1 MYCILSIQKRLQDK
15 IMSYLVKNYN
25 RRKISFKFGKGSY
38 LFSSDNK
45 KFLDFVQGIA
55 VNSLG
60 HSHPKLIETIKNQ
73 SKKLWHV
80 SNAFQIPEG
89 EKLAKKLCSKTFADF
104 VMFQNSGAEATEA
117 AVKVARRYFYSIGKP
132 NKNRILCIKNS
143 FHGRTLAA
151 IFASGSKKMTEGFGP
166 KIPGFD
172 HFKFG
177 NHDSLKKKINKN
189 TAAIMVETIMG
200 EGGIKVIPDW
210 CLRELRQLCNKRKIL
225 LILDEVQ
232 CGIGRSGD
240 FFAFEKSKVK
250 PDIVPIAK
258 GIGGGF
264 PIGAVLM
271 NKKVATGMTAGTH
284 GSTFGGNPLAMSVGS
299 KVMDIVSKKS
309 FLNNVKNLSKY
320 FFERLNSLKSK
331 HPAIIKEIRGKGLLI
346 GIQLYKDPTIF
357 IQKLM
362 NNRLLT
368 IRAGE
373 NVIRVLPPLNVK
385 KKEIDIA
392 VNIISKVC
400 RDLK

>member
-1 MYCILSIQKRLQDK
+1 
-15 IMSYLVKNYN
+15 MSYLAKNYN
-25 RRKISFKFGKGSY
+25 RKKISFKFGKGSY
-38 LFSSDNK
+38 LYSSDK
-45 KFLDFVQGIA
+45 KKYLDFVQGIA

-60 HSHPKLIETIKNQ
+60 HAHPKLVKTVKDQ

-89 EKLAKKLCSKTFADF
+89 ETLAKKLCKKTFADY

-117 AVKVARRYFYSIGKP
+117 AIKVARRYFYSIGKP

-166 KIPGFD
+166 KIIGFD
-172 HFKFG
+172 HFNFG
-177 NHDSLKKKINKN
+177 DHNSITKKINEN

-210 CLRELRQLCNKRKIL
+210 CLKELRALCDKKKIL

-232 CGIGRSGD
+232 CGIGRSGN

-271 NKKVATGMTAGTH
+271 NKKVASGMTPGTH
-284 GSTFGGNPLAMSVGS
+284 GSTFGGNPLAMAVGNT
-299 KVMDIVSKKS
+299 VMDIISNKK

-320 FFERLNSLKSK
+320 FLLKLNK
-331 HPAIIKEIRGKGLLI
+331 IKEKYPNVIKQIRGKGFLI
-346 GIQLYKDPTIF
+346 GIQLYKDQTEF
-357 IQKLM
+357 IKKLM
-362 NNRLLT
+362 DNQLLT
-368 IRAGE
+368 IRAAE
-373 NVIRVLPPLNVK
+373 NVVRILPPLNVK
-385 KKEIDIA
+385 KNEIDLAIK
-392 VNIISKVC
+392 IIEKVC
-400 RDLK
+400 SQIK

>member
-1 MYCILSIQKRLQDK
+1 
-15 IMSYLVKNYN
+15 MSYLAKNYN
-25 RRKISFKFGKGSY
+25 RKKISFKYGKGSY
-38 LFSSDNK
+38 LFSTNK
-45 KFLDFVQGIA
+45 KKYLDFVQGIA

-60 HSHPKLIETIKNQ
+60 HAHPKLVKTIKKQ

-89 EKLAKKLCSKTFADF
+89 EKLAQKLCKKTFADY
-104 VMFQNSGAEATEA
+104 VIFQNSGTEATEA

-166 KIPGFD
+166 KIAGFD

-177 NHDSLKKKINKN
+177 DHETLRDKINKN

-210 CLRELRQLCNKRKIL
+210 CLRELRNLCNKKKIL

-232 CGIGRSGD
+232 CGIARSGD
-240 FFAFEKSKVK
+240 FFAFEKSKIK

-264 PIGAVLM
+264 PLGAVLM
-271 NKKVATGMTAGTH
+271 NKKVASGMTFGSH
-284 GSTFGGNPLAMSVGS
+284 GSTFGGNPLAMSVGNT
-299 KVMDIVSKKS
+299 VMDIISNKK
-309 FLNNVKNLSKY
+309 FLNNVKTQSKY
-320 FFERLNSLKSK
+320 FLKNLNKLKDK
-331 HPAIIKEIRGKGLLI
+331 YPKMIKEIRGKGLLI
-346 GIQLYKDPTIF
+346 GIQLQNDPSKF
-357 IQKLM
+357 IKKLM
-362 NNRLLT
+362 DNRLLT
-368 IRAGE
+368 IRAAE
-373 NVIRVLPPLNVK
+373 NVIRILPPLNVK
-385 KKEIDIA
+385 KKEIDISL
-392 VNIISKVC
+392 NIISKVC
-400 RDLK
+400 KDLD

>member
-1 MYCILSIQKRLQDK
+1 
-15 IMSYLVKNYN
+15 MSYLAKNYN
-25 RRKISFKFGKGSY
+25 RKKISFKRGKGSY
-38 LFSSDNK
+38 LFTSNGTK
-45 KFLDFVQGIA
+45 YLDFVQGIA

-60 HSHPKLIETIKNQ
+60 HAHPKLVSALKNQ

-89 EKLAKKLCSKTFADF
+89 EELAKKLCKKTFASY

-117 AVKVARRYFYSIGKP
+117 AIKVARRYFYSIGKP

-166 KIPGFD
+166 KVSGFD
-172 HFKFG
+172 HIEFK
-177 NHDSLKKKINKN
+177 DSKPRFPNIRGKIKRN

-200 EGGIKVIPDW
+200 EGGIKPIPDK
-210 CLRELRQLCNKRKIL
+210 CLRYLRKICNEKKIL

-240 FFAFEKSKVK
+240 FFAFEQSKIK

-271 NKKVATGMTAGTH
+271 NKKVATGMTPGTH
-284 GSTFGGNPLAMSVGS
+284 GSTFGGNPLAMSVGN
-299 KVMDIVSKKS
+299 KVMDIVSNKK
-309 FLNNVKNLSKY
+309 FLKNVKSLSNYFLLNLEKIKEKY
-320 FFERLNSLKSK
+320 PN
-331 HPAIIKEIRGKGLLI
+331 IIKQIRGKGLLI
-346 GIQLYKDPTIF
+346 GIQLHTDQTIF
-357 IQKLM
+357 IKKLM
-362 NNRLLT
+362 DYKLLA
-368 IRAGE
+368 IRAAE
-373 NVIRVLPPLNVK
+373 NVVRILPPLNVK
-385 KKEIDIA
+385 KIELVQALKIID
-392 VNIISKVC
+392 KVC
-400 RDLK
+400 SESK

>member
-1 MYCILSIQKRLQDK
+1 
-15 IMSYLVKNYN
+15 MSYLAKNYN
-25 RRKISFKFGKGSY
+25 RKKISFKYGKGSY
-38 LFSSDNK
+38 LYSTDK
-45 KFLDFVQGIA
+45 KKYLDFVQGIA

-60 HSHPKLIETIKNQ
+60 HAHPKLIKTIKDQ

-89 EKLAKKLCSKTFADF
+89 EKLAKKLCKKTFADF

-117 AVKVARRYFYSIGKP
+117 AIKVARRYFYSIGKP
-132 NKNRILCIKNS
+132 NKNRILCIRNS

-166 KIPGFD
+166 KVTGFD
-172 HFKFG
+172 HFSFG
-177 NHDSLKKKINKN
+177 DHNSLKKKINKN

-210 CLRELRQLCNKRKIL
+210 CLKELRSLCNKKKIL

-271 NKKVATGMTAGTH
+271 NKKVASGMTPGTH
-284 GSTFGGNPLAMSVGS
+284 GSTFGGNPLAMAIGNS
-299 KVMDIVSKKS
+299 VMDIITNKK
-309 FLNNVKNLSKY
+309 FLNDVKILSKY
-320 FFERLNSLKSK
+320 FLFKLNKVQEKYPNL
-331 HPAIIKEIRGKGLLI
+331 IKQIRGRGFLI
-346 GIQLYKDPTIF
+346 GIQLYKDQTEF
-357 IQKLM
+357 IKKLM
-362 NNRLLT
+362 DNQLLT
-368 IRAGE
+368 IRAAE
-373 NVIRVLPPLNVK
+373 NVVRILPPLNVK
-385 KKEIDIA
+385 KNELDLALK
-392 VNIISKVC
+392 IIEKVC
-400 RDLK
+400 SQIK